1 MTDDIANKKPDQ
13 EHPVMAAM
21 NRMGYDS
28 MTLGNHEFDWGI
40 DTMLKILGQAEF
52 PVLGANIL
60 DRDGKCLTGKDWT
73 IIDRGGVRFAV
84 IGVCTPEIPIWDG
97 GKQGIAETTFEA
109 ASEAVKKAIEE
120 IGDQADII
128 LVSAHMGQF
137 AEFDEAN
144 GSDSGQKIIED
155 NPEVDILQVAHMH
168 ITVDNNVNGTPI
180 AGVRNS
186 GREVARVDVTLGPDK
201 TIKDIS
207 TEIVDMANYE
217 PSEEL
222 REIPVVKE
230 LHEYTLNYVKGVDE
244 NDVQLEPIGT
254 ISAKFQPENE
264 ICGLPEG
271 RLRDTAVVDLILNM
285 ELLNSGADVASSAL
299 FRDDSDL
306 PEGDIYYSN
315 IFDIYKYDNTLYTV
329 EVTGRELK
337 NYMEW
342 SAQYYN
348 QWQPGDINISFDPEF
363 PAYQYDMFAGV
374 DYEIDLSKPKGER
387 IVNVMFKGEPLQD
400 EQVLKLAINNYR
412 YASTL
417 KVLNLVEENHDW
429 ESSGSIR
436 DMIVEYIKEH
446 SPVEPQVHD
455 NWRITGIDLSEND
468 PRRAEIIGYINEGLL
483 PTPYNKSYNLADYDE
498 LVAQADANREAGVT
512 VWGREGK

>member
-1 MTDDIANKKPDQ
+1 MS
-13 EHPVMAAM
+13 
-21 NRMGYDS
+21 R
-28 MTLGNHEFDWGI
+28 
-40 DTMLKILGQAEF
+40 
-52 PVLGANIL
+52 
-60 DRDGKCLTGKDWT
+60 
-73 IIDRGGVRFAV
+73 
-84 IGVCTPEIPIWDG
+84 
-97 GKQGIAETTFEA
+97 
-109 ASEAVKKAIEE
+109 
-120 IGDQADII
+120 
-128 LVSAHMGQF
+128 
-137 AEFDEAN
+137 
-144 GSDSGQKIIED
+144 
-155 NPEVDILQVAHMH
+155 
-168 ITVDNNVNGTPI
+168 
-180 AGVRNS
+180 
-186 GREVARVDVTLGPDK
+186 
-201 TIKDIS
+201 
-207 TEIVDMANYE
+207 
-217 PSEEL
+217 
-222 REIPVVKE
+222 
-230 LHEYTLNYVKGVDE
+230 
-244 NDVQLEPIGT
+244 
-254 ISAKFQPENE
+254 
-264 ICGLPEG
+264 
-271 RLRDTAVVDLILNM
+271 
-285 ELLNSGADVASSAL
+285 
-299 FRDDSDL
+299 
-306 PEGDIYYSN
+306 

-329 EVTGRELK
+329 DVTGRELK

-417 KVLNLVEENHDW
+417 KELNLVEENHDW

-498 LVAQADANREAGVT
+498 LVAQADANREAVVT